1 MKRET
6 KVVIIGVIR
15 LSIAIGVG
23 IFGLIIGEVGWACI
37 MLLVAIFM
45 GIDSYRSYK
54 DENYVSDDGDDE
66 YSKISRMQ
74 DMHDY
79 YHNDHTSSS
88 DDHDMIDE

>member
-15 LSIAIGVG
+15 LSIAIGLG
-23 IFGLIIGEVGWACI
+23 ILSLMAGQTGWAC
-37 MLLVAIFM
+37 MMFVVAIFM

-54 DENYVSDDGDDE
+54 DKNYVDNVDDDE
-66 YSKISRMQ
+66 FSKISRMQ

-79 YHNDHTSSS
+79 YHHEHTSSS
-88 DDHDMIDE
+88 DDHDMADE